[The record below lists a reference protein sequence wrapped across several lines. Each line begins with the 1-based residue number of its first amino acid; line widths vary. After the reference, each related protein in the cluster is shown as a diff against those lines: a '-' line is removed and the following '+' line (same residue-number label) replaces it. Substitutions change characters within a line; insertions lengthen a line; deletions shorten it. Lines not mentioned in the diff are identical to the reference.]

1 MVQGLTSSSDVEL
14 VTSSDLYDIGDTI
27 VFSGELA
34 FSFGELATTTAIHLV
49 LSGPQTI
56 STNIPLLEGNHNLS
70 NSAGVQAQLLVE
82 VSFSDVSETGMGT
95 NVFKGL
101 TEGAKILI
109 EAQWTPDQQIG
120 SAGDYSANLSADV
133 EGAGGPLTS
142 EQVHF
147 AIVAPTAPAASS
159 GSSGGAGIRLPTKT
173 PTRTARPTWTST
185 ATPAATAT
193 ETAGS
198 TGEPIVALTATPTV
212 SPTESPSP
220 SPSPSPSATPVSTS
234 TPSPTATSLPTA
246 TATASPTK
254 VPTPTPT
261 PLVLDSILAIG
272 DTPEPALELAIFE
285 ESSDGKEEPI
295 PGSRAGVIALIVLGL
310 AIGSVLVAVVGI
322 PLLRN

>member
-1 MVQGLTSSSDVEL
+1 VVQSLTSSSDVEL

-34 FSFGELATTTAIHLV
+34 FSFGELATTTAVHLV
-49 LSGPQTI
+49 LSGPQAI
-56 STNIPLLEGNHNLS
+56 STNNPLLEGNHNLS

-147 AIVAPTAPAASS
+147 AIVAPTAPAA
-159 GSSGGAGIRLPTKT
+159 
-173 PTRTARPTWTST
+173 
-185 ATPAATAT
+185 TAT

-212 SPTESPSP
+212 SPTESPSPSPMPTASP

-261 PLVLDSILAIG
+261 PLVLDSLLAIG

-295 PGSRAGVIALIVLGL
+295 PGSRAGVIALIVVGL